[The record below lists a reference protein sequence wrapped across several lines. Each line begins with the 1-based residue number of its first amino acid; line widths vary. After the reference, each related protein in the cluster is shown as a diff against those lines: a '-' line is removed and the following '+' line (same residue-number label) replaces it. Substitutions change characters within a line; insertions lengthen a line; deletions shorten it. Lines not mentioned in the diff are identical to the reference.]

1 MNMSKLGFSTVHM
14 YLLFAIAIFFVALIG
29 MQFYKKQLE
38 GLDNKDTEEDE
49 EDEDEA
55 EGLENK
61 EGDEDDEE
69 EDDDEK
75 DN

>member
-1 MNMSKLGFSTVHM
+1 MSKLGFSTVHM

-38 GLDNKDTEEDE
+38 GLDNNNKDTEEDE